1 MSWAA
6 IAGTLGT
13 IAKGTV
19 AVGKGAL
26 SLGSKGVGLG
36 VKGVGMGVKGGG
48 KVLGQLNPM
57 AGSVGAIGPQQ
68 ASMMNKFLMG
78 AKNLG
83 GQGLGKLNQLGIDPN
98 SMGPNQSLLTRFTG
112 GAKDLAGK
120 GIGKLNELGVEE
132 IKRQLPKFGETLGT
146 DKSKLGALTKDL
158 IHKAPEAAMAQE
170 KRNQELISRY
180 STTPTLSPARPAYS
194 TNLQS
199 ILQDYRRS

>member
-1 MSWAA
+1 MSFAA
-6 IAGTLGT
+6 IAGAIGTAAGAVGSGLGAAAGT
-13 IAKGTV
+13 IGTGLGAAGKLALATPGLIAKGVT
-19 AVGKGAL
+19 ATPGLIAKGA
-26 SLGSKGVGLG
+26 
-36 VKGVGMGVKGGG
+36 
-48 KVLGQLNPM
+48 GQLNPLTV
-57 AGSVGAIGPQQ
+57 ADGAQK

-83 GQGLGKLNQLGIDPN
+83 
-98 SMGPNQSLLTRFTG
+98 T
-112 GAKDLAGK
+112 
-120 GIGKLNELGVEE
+120 EE

-180 STTPTLSPARPAYS
+180 STTPTLTPAPPVRPAYS

>member
-1 MSWAA
+1 MSFAA
-6 IAGTLGT
+6 IAGAIGTAAGAVGSGLGAAAGT
-13 IAKGTV
+13 IGTGLGAAGKLALATPGLLAKGVT
-19 AVGKGAL
+19 ATPELLA
-26 SLGSKGVGLG
+26 KGV
-36 VKGVGMGVKGGG
+36 
-48 KVLGQLNPM
+48 GQLNPLTV
-57 AGSVGAIGPQQ
+57 ADGAQK

-83 GQGLGKLNQLGIDPN
+83 
-98 SMGPNQSLLTRFTG
+98 T
-112 GAKDLAGK
+112 
-120 GIGKLNELGVEE
+120 EE

-146 DKSKLGALTKDL
+146 DKSKLGALMKDL

-180 STTPTLSPARPAYS
+180 STTPTLSPARPVYS

>member
-1 MSWAA
+1 MSFAA
-6 IAGTLGT
+6 IAGAIGTAAGAVGSGLGAAAGT
-13 IAKGTV
+13 IGTGLGAAGKLALATPGLLAKGVSATPELL
-19 AVGKGAL
+19 A
-26 SLGSKGVGLG
+26 KGV
-36 VKGVGMGVKGGG
+36 
-48 KVLGQLNPM
+48 GQLNPLTV
-57 AGSVGAIGPQQ
+57 ADGAQK

-83 GQGLGKLNQLGIDPN
+83 
-98 SMGPNQSLLTRFTG
+98 T
-112 GAKDLAGK
+112 
-120 GIGKLNELGVEE
+120 EE

-146 DKSKLGALTKDL
+146 DKSKLGALMKDL

-180 STTPTLSPARPAYS
+180 STTPTLRPARPVYS

>member
-26 SLGSKGVGLG
+26 SLGSKGIGL
-36 VKGVGMGVKGGG
+36 GVKGGG

-57 AGSVGAIGPQQ
+57 AGTVGSTMGPQQ

-112 GAKDLAGK
+112 GAKELAGQGLGKLNQLGIDPNSMGPNQPLMTRLGKAGK
-120 GIGKLNELGVEE
+120 G
-132 IKRQLPKFGETLGT
+132 
-146 DKSKLGALTKDL
+146 KLGELVKELPQRGMDSL
-158 IHKAPEAAMAQE
+158 EEQN
-170 KRNQELISRY
+170 KRNQELVSRY
-180 STTPTLSPARPAYS
+180 STTPSLNRPTYS

>member
-48 KVLGQLNPM
+48 KVLGQLNPLTV
-57 AGSVGAIGPQQ
+57 ADGAQK
-68 ASMMNKFLMG
+68 ASMMNKFLVG
-78 AKNLG
+78 ARNLG
-83 GQGLGKLNQLGIDPN
+83 
-98 SMGPNQSLLTRFTG
+98 T
-112 GAKDLAGK
+112 
-120 GIGKLNELGVEE
+120 EE

-158 IHKAPEAAMAQE
+158 IYKAPEAAMAQE

-180 STTPTLSPARPAYS
+180 STTPSLNRPAYS

-199 ILQDYRRS
+199 ILQDFRRS

>member
-1 MSWAA
+1 MSFAA
-6 IAGTLGT
+6 IAGAIGTAAGAVGSGLGAAAGT
-13 IAKGTV
+13 IGTGLGAAGKLALATPGLLAKGVT
-19 AVGKGAL
+19 ATPELLA
-26 SLGSKGVGLG
+26 KGV
-36 VKGVGMGVKGGG
+36 
-48 KVLGQLNPM
+48 GQLNPLTV
-57 AGSVGAIGPQQ
+57 ADGAQK

-83 GQGLGKLNQLGIDPN
+83 
-98 SMGPNQSLLTRFTG
+98 T
-112 GAKDLAGK
+112 
-120 GIGKLNELGVEE
+120 EE

-146 DKSKLGALTKDL
+146 DKSKLGAFMKDL

-180 STTPTLSPARPAYS
+180 STTPTLSPDRPVYS

>member
-1 MSWAA
+1 MSFAA
-6 IAGTLGT
+6 IAGAIGTAAGAVGSGLGAAAGT
-13 IAKGTV
+13 IGTGLGAAGKLALATPGLLAKGVT
-19 AVGKGAL
+19 ATPELLA
-26 SLGSKGVGLG
+26 KGV
-36 VKGVGMGVKGGG
+36 
-48 KVLGQLNPM
+48 GQLNPLTV
-57 AGSVGAIGPQQ
+57 ADGAQK

-83 GQGLGKLNQLGIDPN
+83 
-98 SMGPNQSLLTRFTG
+98 T
-112 GAKDLAGK
+112 
-120 GIGKLNELGVEE
+120 EE
-132 IKRQLPKFGETLGT
+132 MKRQLPKFGETLGT

-180 STTPTLSPARPAYS
+180 STTPTLTPAPPVRPAYS

>member
-1 MSWAA
+1 MSFAA
-6 IAGTLGT
+6 IAGAIGTAAGAVGSGLGAAAGT
-13 IAKGTV
+13 IGTGLGAAGKLALATPGLLAKGVT
-19 AVGKGAL
+19 ATPELLA
-26 SLGSKGVGLG
+26 KGV
-36 VKGVGMGVKGGG
+36 
-48 KVLGQLNPM
+48 GQLNPLTV
-57 AGSVGAIGPQQ
+57 ADGAQK

-83 GQGLGKLNQLGIDPN
+83 
-98 SMGPNQSLLTRFTG
+98 T
-112 GAKDLAGK
+112 
-120 GIGKLNELGVEE
+120 EE

-180 STTPTLSPARPAYS
+180 STTPTLSPARPVYS

>member
-1 MSWAA
+1 MSFAA
-6 IAGTLGT
+6 IAGAIGTAAGAVGSGLGAAAGT
-13 IAKGTV
+13 IGTGLGAAGTAAGKLALATPGLIAKGVT
-19 AVGKGAL
+19 ATPGLIAKGA
-26 SLGSKGVGLG
+26 
-36 VKGVGMGVKGGG
+36 
-48 KVLGQLNPM
+48 GQLNPLTV
-57 AGSVGAIGPQQ
+57 ADGAQK

-83 GQGLGKLNQLGIDPN
+83 
-98 SMGPNQSLLTRFTG
+98 T
-112 GAKDLAGK
+112 
-120 GIGKLNELGVEE
+120 EE
-132 IKRQLPKFGETLGT
+132 MKRQLPKFGETLGT

-180 STTPTLSPARPAYS
+180 STTPTLTPAPPVRPAYS